1 VTAAASE
8 VLKHSAGLFEDY
20 LWNSRL
26 GTSIQT
32 RITRWGID
40 EETMRDFGVGYS
52 PGKSSLY
59 LSELERF
66 GLTPADALEAGMA
79 TESTRGHVHVR
90 FHDRIMFPVRDREG
104 ELCGFAGLATHLGP
118 SWPL

>member
-1 VTAAASE
+1 MTAVASGILE
-8 VLKHSAGLFEDY
+8 HSAGLFEDY
-20 LWNSRL
+20 LWSSDI
-26 GTSIQT
+26 GTSIQA

-40 EETMRDFGVGYS
+40 RDTMHAFGIGYS

-59 LSELERF
+59 LTELERF
-66 GLTPADALEAGMA
+66 DLTPADAVRAGMA

-104 ELCGFAGLATHLGP
+104 RSPGSP
-118 SWPL
+118 V